1 MTISN
6 KLLPTTVVG
15 SYPAVKP
22 KGLRLFGGKSDEALE
37 TAVADQ
43 IEAGVDIIS
52 SGQVRGDMISSLT
65 SLLPGIKGSAVKGT
79 IGKPLK
85 PLTLA
90 DTQYA
95 MSKTPKVKGI
105 LTGPTTLAHALK
117 IETPLY
123 RDRGELILDLAQA
136 IATEAQALDEAGV
149 AILQVDEPIL
159 STGAADLNIAKQALD
174 IIYSVVR
181 SPTCLHVCGGLG
193 GVIDEVLKVQ
203 VDIFDF
209 EFACNP
215 VNHEVLSVQD
225 LKGRMLGY
233 GVVDS
238 ANPEVESFD
247 MVHKRVLRAVDEF
260 GAERLLI
267 DPDCGLRMHTRDGA
281 FRKLSTMVAATTAVR
296 QEL

>member
-1 MTISN
+1 MTIIN

-15 SYPAVKP
+15 SYPAVKS
-22 KGLRLFGGKSDEALE
+22 KGLKLFGGKSDAALE
-37 TAVADQ
+37 TAVTDQ

-52 SGQVRGDMISSLT
+52 SGQIRGDMISSFT

-79 IGKPLK
+79 IGQPLK

-90 DTQYA
+90 DTKYA
-95 MSKTPKVKGI
+95 MGKTPKVKGI

-136 IATEAQALDEAGV
+136 IAAEAQALDEAGV
-149 AILQVDEPIL
+149 AILQIDEPML
-159 STGAADLNIAKQALD
+159 STGAVDLHVAKEALD
-174 IIYSVVR
+174 TIYSVVR
-181 SPTCLHVCGGLG
+181 APTCLHVCGGLG
-193 GVIDEVLKVQ
+193 DVIDEVLKVQ

-215 VNHEVLSVQD
+215 ANHGVISASD

-233 GVVDS
+233 GVIDS
-238 ANPEVESFD
+238 ADQEVESFEK
-247 MVHKRVLRAVDEF
+247 VKGRVERAVDEF
-260 GAERLLI
+260 GAECLLI

-281 FRKLSTMVAATTAVR
+281 FRKLSTMVSAAAAVR